1 MQKTPGQ
8 LTTLR
13 SVTVWIAKSQCAKD
27 KRAETASFS
36 ELLLSGVISVAFI
49 ANRVAAEMSTA
60 FRKLISV
67 ATEDKRAEA
76 TVNRRDERGAAI
88 LRAFHANKH
97 IRGIME

>member
-1 MQKTPGQ
+1 MHATGAAIGDCVARLCRQITAREGQ
-8 LTTLR
+8 
-13 SVTVWIAKSQCAKD
+13 AC
-27 KRAETASFS
+27 
-36 ELLLSGVISVAFI
+36 LLSLSGVISVAFI